1 MGGWEDLWEGR
12 GVQWC
17 KVMERLECKKV
28 YLEVD
33 VVFIGRSCWRTRRV
47 CSADRD
53 LKMMRAATFFN
64 QMLFMDE
71 LYRKVTLHSSS
82 VAEISSLNSR
92 RFILEELAL
101 ELFPAGWNV
110 AAPCCVLYG
119 EIHEPRTN
127 DAHLRGRTPA
137 PELQIS
143 PWDGGLVRTLFLLVY
158 SSVF

>member
-1 MGGWEDLWEGR
+1 
-12 GVQWC
+12 
-17 KVMERLECKKV
+17 
-28 YLEVD
+28 
-33 VVFIGRSCWRTRRV
+33 
-47 CSADRD
+47 
-53 LKMMRAATFFN
+53 MMRAATFFN

-127 DAHLRGRTPA
+127 DAHLRKRYRVEGEEGSCRHTPGNEA
-137 PELQIS
+137 TK
-143 PWDGGLVRTLFLLVY
+143 V
-158 SSVF
+158 